1 MLKIDAQLK
10 TTETSFVKITDLKQ
24 HEEVDQSH
32 LEKLKAEINLDSI
45 LKFAIVAD
53 KNTNVILDGEHRF
66 NALKELGCKRIPVIY
81 VDYDSSNIEV
91 RSWKN
96 GANLTKKDV
105 IEAGLSGKT
114 LPPRTSMHMIR
125 IGNTLLHISTIEKR
139 VDTPLEVLR
148 SEVELINFKDIKPA
162 MRSELNE
169 VLPLYTKFLDA
180 NTVDIPIIVDKET
193 KVILDGHEVFQALNL
208 LSAMRAPAFNVN
220 ILKVKIRSLQSN
232 LKPITTEDIIKAGLN
247 GPKLPPKSFKVL
259 DEPVKVNVPLNELL
273 APMEKEKRNLRV
285 YNSTLEL
292 LYEGWPTPL
301 VKFNSLSTAE
311 RSVWA
316 KLEGC
321 NPFSNSVKD
330 RIGFSMIMDALEN
343 GNLREVLYE
352 ATSTNTGIA
361 LTSIANILGL
371 KAKLYIPATIQKVS
385 DVYLKVL
392 GAEVTR
398 LPVGLTV
405 EAIGQVDSEA
415 KADGAAHLNQF
426 ENDANFKIHLK
437 HTASEL
443 DKQLESLG
451 VKPSCI
457 IGGLG
462 TSGHMSA
469 ISFYFK
475 TKYKNNVKIVGVQPA
490 PKEVIPGIRKVETGM
505 KWYHWTHFDKVIDV
519 KQIEAIEASIHI
531 ARKEGLL
538 IGLSAGAVVHAFN
551 KIADEEQG
559 TYVLILPDTG
569 YKYAEQFEGYFANS
583 KG

>member
-1 MLKIDAQLK
+1 MFTMEAHI
-10 TTETSFVKITDLKQ
+10 VKLAELKQ
-24 HEEVDQSH
+24 HEEVDKCH
-32 LEKLKAEINLDSI
+32 LKKLKEEINLDNV

-66 NALKELGCKRIPVIY
+66 NALKELGCRRIPVVY
-81 VDYDSSNIEV
+81 VDYNSPNIEV
-91 RSWKN
+91 RSWKSDV
-96 GANLTKKDV
+96 NLTKKDV
-105 IEAGLSGKT
+105 IKAGLNGKM
-114 LPPRTSMHMIR
+114 LPPKTSMHMIR
-125 IGNTLLHISTIEKR
+125 IGNTLLHISAIEKR
-139 VDTPLEVLR
+139 VDVPLEVLR
-148 SEVELINFKDIKPA
+148 SDVELIDLKGVKPTV
-162 MRSELNE
+162 RTELND
-169 VLPLYTKFLDA
+169 VLPLYAKFLS
-180 NTVDIPIIVDKET
+180 TGIVDTPMVIDEET
-193 KVILDGHEVFQALNL
+193 KVVLDGHEVFQALNL
-208 LSAMRAPAFNVN
+208 LSAMKAPAFKVN
-220 ILKVKIRSLQSN
+220 ILKVKIRLLQTG
-232 LKPITTEDIIKAGLN
+232 LEPVAKEDVIKAGLD
-247 GPKLPPKSFKVL
+247 GPKLLPKSFKVL
-259 DEPVKVNVPLNELL
+259 GEPIKVNVPLEELL
-273 APMEKEKRNLRV
+273 APEEKEARKLRV

-301 VKFNSLSTAE
+301 VRFNSLSTTE

-316 KLEGC
+316 KLEGY

-343 GNLREVLYE
+343 GNLKELLYE

-371 KAKLYIPATIQKVS
+371 KAKLYIPATVQKVS

-415 KADGAAHLNQF
+415 KINGAAHLNQF
-426 ENDANFKIHLK
+426 ENDANFKVHLK

-443 DKQLESLG
+443 DKQLKSLG
-451 VKPSCI
+451 LKPSCI

-490 PKEVIPGIRKVETGM
+490 PKEVIPGIRRVETGM
-505 KWYHWTHFDKVIDV
+505 KWYHWTNFDKVIDV
-519 KQIEAIEASIHI
+519 KQIEAIEAAIYI

-551 KIADEEQG
+551 KIANEEKG

-569 YKYAEQFEGYFANS
+569 YKYAEQFESYFANS
-583 KG
+583 KGK

>member
-1 MLKIDAQLK
+1 MSTLEAHL
-10 TTETSFVKITDLKQ
+10 VKLAELKQ
-24 HEEVDQSH
+24 HEEVDQHH
-32 LEKLKAEINLDSI
+32 LRELKEEINLDNV

-66 NALKELGCKRIPVIY
+66 NALKELGCKRIPVVY
-81 VDYDSSNIEV
+81 VDYNSSNIEV
-91 RSWKN
+91 QSWKGN
-96 GANLTKKDV
+96 VNLTKKDI
-105 IEAGLSGKT
+105 IEAGLNGKM
-114 LPPRTSMHMIR
+114 LPPKTSMHMVR
-125 IGNTLLHISTIEKR
+125 IGNTLSHISAIEKR
-139 VDTPLEVLR
+139 VDIPLEVLR
-148 SEVELINFKDIKPA
+148 SDVELIDLKGVKPTV
-162 MRSELNE
+162 RTELND
-169 VLPLYTKFLDA
+169 VLPLYARFSDTGI
-180 NTVDIPIIVDKET
+180 VDTPIILDEET
-193 KVILDGHEVFQALNL
+193 KVVLDGHEVFQALNL
-208 LSAMRAPAFNVN
+208 LSAIRAPAFKVN
-220 ILKVKIRSLQSN
+220 ILNVRIRSVQLG
-232 LKPITTEDIIKAGLN
+232 LERVTKEDIINAGLN

-259 DEPVKVNVPLNELL
+259 GEPIKINVSLRELL
-273 APMEKEKRNLRV
+273 APKEKEARNLRV
-285 YNSTLEL
+285 YNSTLKL

-316 KLEGC
+316 KLEGY

-392 GAEVTR
+392 GAEVIR

-415 KADGAAHLNQF
+415 KANGAAHLNQF
-426 ENDANFKIHLK
+426 ENDANFKVHLK

-451 VKPSCI
+451 LKPSCI

-475 TKYKNNVKIVGVQPA
+475 TKYKSNVKIVGVQPA
-490 PKEVIPGIRKVETGM
+490 PKEVIPGIRRIETGM
-505 KWYHWTHFDKVIDV
+505 KWYHWTHFDKIIDV
-519 KQIEAIEASIHI
+519 KQTEAIEASIYI

-559 TYVLILPDTG
+559 THVLILPDTG

-583 KG
+583 KGK